1 MVPGEVLFRIR
12 VLNIE
17 PNDIVRKVKFLKLGV
32 NCLDIC
38 LIPVVPPT
46 LMIAKRKGRRKP
58 ERCLSFPRTARTAMT
73 EHWGQASGKD
83 PQGLPPIIQCVRLP

>member
-1 MVPGEVLFRIR
+1 MLVPCIISFAVS

-46 LMIAKRKGRRKP
+46 LMIAKRKGRSRGSG
-58 ERCLSFPRTARTAMT
+58 ERSRSSA
-73 EHWGQASGKD
+73 WDIGISY
-83 PQGLPPIIQCVRLP
+83 IIEF